1 MPTACTAQTH
11 GVEACIPQKGVQVP
25 QRPQCQVT
33 GPATCRDSWSANEA
47 GACQSPHPHP
57 PPRAALGPLS
67 LGALGAL
74 LERRSR
80 VFCLTLSFMKPA
92 RKAEQPMTVNSGAH
106 GLISAT
112 KPAPQVTG
120 HIKHPCLEHGPV
132 PGCANGTASE
142 VKVSPNLPLVRT
154 GLNIVLNSIK

>member
-1 MPTACTAQTH
+1 MRQVHVSLPTLTPS
-11 GVEACIPQKGVQVP
+11 PQSSPGPTVP
-25 QRPQCQVT
+25 
-33 GPATCRDSWSANEA
+33 WSTW
-47 GACQSPHPHP
+47 GTVGKKKPC
-57 PPRAALGPLS
+57 LLS
-67 LGALGAL
+67 YL
-74 LERRSR
+74 
-80 VFCLTLSFMKPA
+80 VFHEA

-112 KPAPQVTG
+112 KPTPQVTG
-120 HIKHPCLEHGPV
+120 HIKHLCLEHGPV

>member
-1 MPTACTAQTH
+1 MS
-11 GVEACIPQKGVQVP
+11 V
-25 QRPQCQVT
+25 
-33 GPATCRDSWSANEA
+33 
-47 GACQSPHPHP
+47 SPPSPP

-67 LGALGAL
+67 LGAL

-112 KPAPQVTG
+112 KPTPQVTG
-120 HIKHPCLEHGPV
+120 HIKHLCLEHGPV